1 MKTGG
6 RETQRRFFSQVR
18 FFPSMSAKN
27 IFYNIFIFLMFDNFS
42 ASKTSQTQLYPI
54 QGSNV
59 TFEVTAEEMELLYE
73 KFKEDF
79 LLFGYSL
86 DFYKS

>member
-1 MKTGG
+1 MIYEQEVKIKTGG
-6 RETQRRFFSQVR
+6 REAQRRFFSQVR
-18 FFPSMSAKN
+18 LYFKDEREKRFFCSTIYKKN
-27 IFYNIFIFLMFDNFS
+27 NIL
-42 ASKTSQTQLYPI
+42 LP
-54 QGSNV
+54 
-59 TFEVTAEEMELLYE
+59 FEVTAEEMELLYD

>member
-1 MKTGG
+1 
-6 RETQRRFFSQVR
+6 
-18 FFPSMSAKN
+18 
-27 IFYNIFIFLMFDNFS
+27 MFDNFS